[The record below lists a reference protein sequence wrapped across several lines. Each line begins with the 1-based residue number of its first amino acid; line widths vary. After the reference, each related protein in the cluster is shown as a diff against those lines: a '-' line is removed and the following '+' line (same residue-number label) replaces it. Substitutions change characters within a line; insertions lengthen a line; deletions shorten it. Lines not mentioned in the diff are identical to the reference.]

1 MMRIKMENI
10 GGIDQLA
17 LDFKKG
23 KNLIKAPNATGK
35 SSFVRGIELLNMPE
49 TNIEKKR
56 YYLNFFARSGKVQLE
71 QEGKKICERK
81 FEVDSGNRVL
91 VQGNTFHPEDQKAN
105 LYTLATPDNDLITAI
120 TTGKKLE
127 DLLTQYSD
135 VKYYTF
141 LIGSIKN
148 RISNLKKDLRIY
160 LMYESDIEKMRQE
173 RSHLESDLDKAKIE
187 RETLP
192 DINLEEIKSYSELE
206 TRYHNLSKEVLSLKN
221 QAENASDL
229 IKLDTARRRDL
240 QNQIKMLEEEIK
252 NFMEEH
258 PSVEQEIAH
267 IADRIKENRKYLTE
281 VKAEKNETE
290 KSIKEVRNWIS
301 LSHTMKDLSKC
312 IVCGRPY
319 TQKHAKARE
328 DKLLV
333 EDSHLS
339 KRLREL
345 EFQIDDYERRK
356 EDLEVLIHKI
366 KNDNQIKVTKS
377 KQEVR
382 RLQKEITDKKKE
394 IETTERAY
402 LEKDAEL
409 KILEKSL
416 DKGRADSIK
425 ILNQLEAKI
434 QRIIGKIEQLTKQID
449 EKSNRID
456 QIDQVQAEFEFFEVL
471 QEHLEERER
480 QVKLG
485 VIENFNNQIKKVYQL
500 MVYQDFED
508 IQINPNFKLI
518 VKRKRKK
525 KSIDQPIES
534 LSDSERITIALI
546 VMLAGREEYIPNYPL
561 FVLDKVTLDYDPS
574 RFQMILDYLTQ
585 REVPYIIVTTAQ
597 SIEESSGKLE
607 VEYLGSES

>member
-1 MMRIKMENI
+1 MMRVVLENI

-17 LDFKKG
+17 LEFRKG

-35 SSFVRGIELLNMPE
+35 SSFVRGIELLNIPKE
-49 TNIEKKR
+49 KIEKKR
-56 YYLNFFARSGKVQLE
+56 HYLNLFSNSGKVKME
-71 QEGKKICERK
+71 QEGKVICERQLVI
-81 FEVDSGNRVL
+81 ESGNRISVT
-91 VQGNTFHPEDQKAN
+91 GNPFHSENQKAN
-105 LYTLATPDNDLITAI
+105 LFTLATPDNELITAI
-120 TTGKKLE
+120 TMGKKLE
-127 DLLTQYSD
+127 GLLTQYSD
-135 VKYYTF
+135 VKFYSY
-141 LIGSIKN
+141 LIANIKN
-148 RISNLKKDLRIY
+148 RLANLKKDLRVY
-160 LMYESDIEKMRQE
+160 LMYESDIENMRQE
-173 RSHLESDLDKAKIE
+173 RSRLETDLDKTKIE

-192 DINLEEIKSYSELE
+192 EINLEEIKSYSELE
-206 TRYHNLSKEVLSLKN
+206 TRYNSLSKEVLSLKN
-221 QAENASDL
+221 KAENASDI
-229 IKLDTARRRDL
+229 IKLDTARRRDIKA
-240 QNQIKMLEEEIK
+240 QIKVMEEEIK

-267 IADRIKENRKYLTE
+267 IADRIKENRKYLAE

-382 RLQKEITDKKKE
+382 RLQKEIADKKKE
-394 IETTERAY
+394 IEINEKAY
-402 LEKDAEL
+402 LAKDAEL

-425 ILNQLEAKI
+425 MINQLDAKI
-434 QRIIGKIEQLTKQID
+434 QRIIGKIEQLNKQIE

-456 QIDQVQAEFEFFEVL
+456 QIDQVQAEFDFYQVL
-471 QEHLEERER
+471 QDHLEKREEI
-480 QVKLG
+480 VKLG
-485 VIENFNNQIKKVYQL
+485 VIQNFNHQIKKVYQL
-500 MVYQDFED
+500 MSYRDFED
-508 IQINPNFKLI
+508 IRIEQNFKLI

-546 VMLAGREEYIPNYPL
+546 VMLAGREEYIANYPL

-585 REVPYIIVTTAQ
+585 REVPYILVTVAQ
-597 SIEESSGKLE
+597 SIEESSGQLE
-607 VEYLGSES
+607 VEYLGAEA